1 MDALDS
7 AVEKINKGI
16 MTGTVK
22 QDGEAM
28 AATIATLVK
37 NVKDGADL
45 MDNTENY
52 KLAVDQDTQKIISRK
67 IQVPYTMYF
76 AESSE
81 S

>member
-1 MDALDS
+1 
-7 AVEKINKGI
+7 